1 MADVGHYGIMHNKED
16 VAEHAIKN
24 ILTRDFLLGFFAFF
38 SSLAAYFALYST
50 LPIFL
55 VRLGSNDG
63 EIGALIGI
71 LGASSLVSRFLV
83 GGALTRYSGKSVMMF
98 GALLFALT
106 LVASIVLRPFWPF
119 LALRLLQGITY
130 ACVSTAAF
138 ACIINIIPSG
148 YRGQGLGYF
157 LLAPSFALAT
167 GPSFGMFLVNHYN
180 FTVLFL
186 ACTILSLCSFFFSWK
201 MKGQEVARPDNTA
214 STHNILFFE
223 WKIVAPAITNSLQF
237 FVWGA
242 FVAFFPLYAI
252 QCGVENPGYFFTA
265 NAVMLI
271 AGRIFGGKI
280 LETYNKE
287 KIILTFLLTATV
299 AMVILSYSKTLSMF
313 IVVGILWGGGAAFL
327 TPTFLAYALDY
338 SGSSGGPAVGTYQA
352 FQDLGMTLGPMVM
365 GIIIPFTGYRAMF
378 LCLALI
384 CLIDVMYFQF
394 YVRKRSNL
402 APKA

>member
-1 MADVGHYGIMHNKED
+1 MHNTEN
-16 VAEHAIKN
+16 VSQHAIKK

-38 SSLAAYFALYST
+38 SSLVAYFALYPT
-50 LPIFL
+50 IPIFL
-55 VRLGSNDG
+55 VRSGSNDR

-71 LGASSLVSRFLV
+71 FGASSLVSRFLV
-83 GGALTRYSGKSVMMF
+83 GGTLARYSGKSVMMF

-106 LVASIVLRPFWPF
+106 LIASIVLRPFWPF
-119 LALRLLQGITY
+119 LTLRLLQGITF
-130 ACVSTAAF
+130 ACISTAAY
-138 ACIINIIPSG
+138 ACIINIIPSV

-167 GPSFGMFLVNHYN
+167 GPSFGMFLVNRYN

-186 ACTILSLCSFFFSWK
+186 TCTALSLCSFFFSWK
-201 MKGQEVARPDNTA
+201 MEGQEIARTDDTA
-214 STHNILFFE
+214 SARNTLFFE
-223 WKIVAPAITNSLQF
+223 WKIIAPAITNALQF
-237 FVWGA
+237 FVWGV

-252 QCGVENPGYFFTA
+252 QCGVKNPGYFFTA

-271 AGRIFGGKI
+271 AGRVLGGKI

-299 AMVILSYSKTLSMF
+299 AMVILSFSKTLPMF
-313 IVVGILWGGGAAFL
+313 IVVGMLWGMGAAFL

-352 FQDLGMTLGPMVM
+352 FQDLGMALGPMVM
-365 GIIIPFTGYRAMF
+365 GIFIPFTGYRGIF

-394 YVRKRSNL
+394 YVRKKGQLKYDISS
-402 APKA
+402 PKK

>member
-1 MADVGHYGIMHNKED
+1 MANVGHYGIMQDKED
-16 VAEHAIKN
+16 ISQHAIRN
-24 ILTRDFLLGFFAFF
+24 IMTRDFVLGFFAFF
-38 SSLAAYFALYST
+38 FSLVAYFALYPT

-55 VRLGSNDG
+55 VRLGSNDR

-71 LGASSLVSRFLV
+71 LGVSSLVSRFLV
-83 GGALTRYSGKSVMMF
+83 GGALTRLSGKSVMMF

-106 LVASIVLRPFWPF
+106 LIASIVIRPFWPF
-119 LALRLLQGITY
+119 LTLRFLQGITY

-138 ACIINIIPSG
+138 ACIISILPSV

-180 FTVLFL
+180 FTVLFFT
-186 ACTILSLCSFFFSWK
+186 CTALSLCSFFFSWK
-201 MKGQEVARPDNTA
+201 MKGQEAAKPDDTA
-214 STHNILFFE
+214 STHNALFFE
-223 WKIVAPAITNSLQF
+223 WKIIAPAITNSMQF

-271 AGRIFGGKI
+271 AGRILGGKI

-287 KIILTFLLTATV
+287 RIILTFLLTATV
-299 AMVILSYSKTLSMF
+299 AMIILSFSKTLSMF
-313 IVVGILWGGGAAFL
+313 ILVGMLWGTGAAFL

-365 GIIIPFTGYRAMF
+365 GIIIPFTGYRVMF
-378 LCLALI
+378 FYLALI

-394 YVRKRSNL
+394 YVRKRRN
-402 APKA
+402 

>member
-1 MADVGHYGIMHNKED
+1 MADVGHYGIMQDKED
-16 VAEHAIKN
+16 ISQHAIRN
-24 ILTRDFLLGFFAFF
+24 IMTRDFVLGFFAFF
-38 SSLAAYFALYST
+38 FSLVAYFALYPT

-55 VRLGSNDG
+55 VRLGSNDR

-71 LGASSLVSRFLV
+71 LGVSSLVSRFLV
-83 GGALTRYSGKSVMMF
+83 GGALTRLSGKSVMMF

-106 LVASIVLRPFWPF
+106 LIASIVIRPFWPF
-119 LALRLLQGITY
+119 LTLRFLQGITY

-138 ACIINIIPSG
+138 ACIISILPSV

-180 FTVLFL
+180 FTVLFFT
-186 ACTILSLCSFFFSWK
+186 CTALSLCSFFFSWK
-201 MKGQEVARPDNTA
+201 MKGQEAAKPDDTA
-214 STHNILFFE
+214 STHNALFFE
-223 WKIVAPAITNSLQF
+223 WKIIAPAITNSMQF

-271 AGRIFGGKI
+271 AGRILGGKI

-287 KIILTFLLTATV
+287 RIILTFLLTATV
-299 AMVILSYSKTLSMF
+299 AMIILSFSKTLSMF
-313 IVVGILWGGGAAFL
+313 ILVGMLWGTGAAFL

-365 GIIIPFTGYRAMF
+365 GIIIPFTGYRVMF
-378 LCLALI
+378 LYLALI

-394 YVRKRSNL
+394 YVRKRRN
-402 APKA
+402 

>member
-1 MADVGHYGIMHNKED
+1 MADVGHYGIMDNKED
-16 VAEHAIKN
+16 IYEHTIKK

-38 SSLAAYFALYST
+38 FSLVAFFALYPT

-55 VRLGSNDG
+55 VRLGSNDR

-71 LGASSLVSRFLV
+71 LGASSLISRFLV
-83 GGALTRYSGKSVMMF
+83 GGALTRYSGKSVMML
-98 GALLFALT
+98 GTLLFALT
-106 LVASIVLRPFWPF
+106 LIASIVLRPFWPF
-119 LALRLLQGITY
+119 FTLRFLQGITY
-130 ACVSTAAF
+130 ACLSTAAF
-138 ACIINIIPSG
+138 ACIINIIPSV

-180 FTVLFL
+180 STVLFL
-186 ACTILSLCSFFFSWK
+186 TCAALSLCSFFFSWK
-201 MKGQEVARPDNTA
+201 MKRQEVAKPDHTA
-214 STHNILFFE
+214 SAHNTLFFE

-252 QCGVENPGYFFTA
+252 QCGVENPGYFFSA

-271 AGRIFGGKI
+271 AGRIFGGKVI
-280 LETYNKE
+280 ETYDKE

-299 AMVILSYSKTLSMF
+299 AMVILSFSKTLSMF
-313 IVVGILWGGGAAFL
+313 IFVGLLWGAGAAFL

-365 GIIIPFTGYRAMF
+365 GIIIPFTGYRIMF
-378 LCLALI
+378 LCLAVI
-384 CLIDVMYFQF
+384 CLVDVMYFQF
-394 YVRKRSNL
+394 YVRK
-402 APKA
+402 KGQ